1 MPAGKKKSG
10 INLLVTPERQED
22 LSAQFLTWA
31 LTYGRYII
39 IIIQIVVL
47 SVFFMRFKLDRD
59 RTDLKERVQQK
70 QALIQ
75 SIFEVENEIK
85 RVQKRLS
92 DIKLISTN
100 QDIYLTV
107 ISFLENNSP
116 SDLTFSVISFDKQ
129 KIKMVASADNLKSF
143 NFFLKQIQDSEMFKD
158 IQLEDLKRRADG
170 KVEFRVQT
178 ILTGQMYD
186 K

>member
-22 LSAQFLTWA
+22 LSAQFLAWA

-59 RTDLKERVQQK
+59 RTDLKESVIQK
-70 QALIQ
+70 QALTQ

-92 DIKLISTN
+92 DIKLVSKN
-100 QDIYLTV
+100 QEIYLKV
-107 ISFLENNSP
+107 INFLETNSP

-129 KIKMVASADNLKSF
+129 KIKMVADANNLKSF
-143 NFFLKQIQDSEMFKD
+143 NFFLKQVQDSKMFED
-158 IQLEDLKRRADG
+158 IQLEDLKRKADG

-178 ILTGQMYD
+178 ILSDPIYD